1 MPTSRVI
8 PKRLPVSPGRD
19 SRFTIRHN
27 PDQDNEWWVYYE
39 APGADP
45 IPADGAHRELV
56 ELVNSL
62 KEAAGNQL
70 GGSFSINEH
79 QQVIARMTSPAAY
92 PGHAIHVIGL
102 LGGTGE
108 VLTYA
113 EIITFQGGTLSPLAS
128 PAEGAAWP
136 GPLCGMSY
144 TFAALDNPQPPSS
157 NFDEV
162 SVDINGQRV
171 QLSTAAGISPY
182 PPTSG
187 PLSEFLAAL
196 RRQLPRGGRFRV
208 NEHGRAFTSDENI
221 FIGQVPLSQWFGPLT
236 PLT

>member
-8 PKRLPVSPGRD
+8 PKKLPSCPGRD

-27 PDQDNEWWVYYE
+27 PDQGNEWWVYYE
-39 APGADP
+39 PPGADR
-45 IPADGAHRELV
+45 IPADGPHRELV
-56 ELVNSL
+56 DVVNSL
-62 KEAAGNQL
+62 KEAAGNQA

-92 PGHAIHVIGL
+92 PGNAIHVIGL
-102 LGGTGE
+102 LEGTGE
-108 VLTYA
+108 VIIYSET
-113 EIITFQGGTLSPLAS
+113 ITFLGGTLTPLAT
-128 PAEGAAWP
+128 PAEGAAWT

-144 TFAALDNPQPPSS
+144 TFVAPGNPQPPSS

-162 SVDINGQRV
+162 FVDINGQRV
-171 QLSTAAGISPY
+171 QLSTAAGHSPY
-182 PPTSG
+182 PPPVG

-196 RRQLPRGGRFRV
+196 RRQLPIGGRFRV

-221 FIGQVPLSQWFGPLT
+221 FIGQVPLNQWFTPLT